1 MKKTILA
8 TMLTSLFAAT
18 TAYSATMHDADGIT
32 LELFGE
38 IELQYVNDLEEDEDA
53 IIDIDEATFGV
64 EAGYDIT
71 DDITAIGVVSFDAS
85 DDDDNNSNAVLD
97 DAYVGFSSANYGTI
111 TIGQQVTI
119 FDDAG
124 IGSDFEF
131 GLASFYEQNDNGE
144 QVIKY
149 TIDKGNAYGG
159 IAYLLDNGE
168 SDDGLD
174 AIDAKLGVRFGGADL
189 TAFYG
194 QGELENGG
202 DVKNLNLEARYT
214 IDALTLAAAYAT
226 VSSDDDNSDMD
237 NYGLAA
243 TYQLNKAQFA
253 AGWSLTEL
261 DSGSSINDGDN
272 FNSYFVNVSYSF
284 ITNVTAYAEIGG
296 NDQDDT
302 ELGYVAGMNITF

>member
-1 MKKTILA
+1 
-8 TMLTSLFAAT
+8 MLTSLFAAT
-18 TAYSATMHDADGIT
+18 AAHSATMHDADGIT

-38 IELQYVNDLEEDEDA
+38 VELQYVNDLDKDEDA

-71 DDITAIGVVSFDAS
+71 DDVTAFGVVSFDAS
-85 DDDDNNSNAVLD
+85 DDDQNQSNAVLD
-97 DAYVGFSSANYGTI
+97 DAYVGFSSAKYGTI
-111 TIGQQVTI
+111 TVGQQVTI

-149 TIDKGNAYGG
+149 TLDRGNYYGG

-174 AIDAKLGVRFGGADL
+174 AIDGKIGVRFGGADL
-189 TAFYG
+189 TAFFG
-194 QGELENGG
+194 QGELAGGG
-202 DVKNLNLEARYT
+202 DVQNLNLEARYT
-214 IDALTLAAAYAT
+214 FDAITVAAAYAS
-226 VSSDDDNSDMD
+226 VNSDADNSDMD
-237 NYGLAA
+237 NIGLAA
-243 TYQLNKAQFA
+243 TYQLDKTQFA
-253 AGWSLTEL
+253 AGWSLTEV
-261 DSGSSINDGDN
+261 DSGSTTNNGDDYN
-272 FNSYFVNVSYSF
+272 TYFVNVSYSF
-284 ITNVTAYAEIGG
+284 IENVTAYAEIGG
-296 NDQDDT
+296 DDQDDT